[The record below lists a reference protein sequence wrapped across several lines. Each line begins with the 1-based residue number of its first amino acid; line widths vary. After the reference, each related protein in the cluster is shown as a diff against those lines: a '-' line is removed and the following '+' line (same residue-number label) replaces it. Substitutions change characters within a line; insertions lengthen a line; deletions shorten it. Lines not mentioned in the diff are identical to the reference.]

1 MQSRKIIAGVD
12 EVGRGS
18 IVGSVVSAAVI
29 LSDITPT
36 NDFIDSKKLAEKKR
50 IDIANKIIQT
60 SLSVSVGI
68 ATKEEIDSINI
79 HNATLLSMKRAI
91 DNLYVKPNLVLV
103 DGSHLPD
110 IDIECRSIIKGDDKI
125 KQISAA
131 SIVAKVTRD
140 FEMNYIDTRYPMYC
154 LKENKG
160 YLTRQH
166 KQAIASFGKTI
177 YHRDSF
183 FEQYE

>member
-18 IVGSVVSAAVI
+18 LVGSVVSAAVI
-29 LSDITPT
+29 LSDNISSE
-36 NDFIDSKKLAEKKR
+36 DFKDSKKLAEKKR
-50 IDIANKIIQT
+50 IAIANNIIQT

-68 ATKEEIDSINI
+68 ATKEEIDLMNI
-79 HNATLLSMKRAI
+79 HNASLLSMKRAI
-91 DNLYVKPNLVLV
+91 NNLYLKPNLVLV
-103 DGSHLPD
+103 DGIHSPD

-125 KQISAA
+125 KEISAA
-131 SIVAKVTRD
+131 SIIAKVTRD
-140 FEMNYIDTRYPMYC
+140 FEMIYIDTRYPMYS
-154 LKENKG
+154 LKDNKG

-183 FEQYE
+183 FAKHE

>member
-18 IVGSVVSAAVI
+18 LVGSVVSAAVI
-29 LSDITPT
+29 LSDNTST
-36 NDFIDSKKLAEKKR
+36 EDFKDSKKLREKKR
-50 IDIANKIIQT
+50 IAIANNIIQT

-68 ATKEEIDSINI
+68 ATKEEIDLMNI
-79 HNATLLSMKRAI
+79 HNASLLSMKRAI
-91 DNLYVKPNLVLV
+91 NNLYLKPNLVLV
-103 DGSHLPD
+103 DGIHSPD

-125 KQISAA
+125 KEISAA
-131 SIVAKVTRD
+131 SIIAKVTRD
-140 FEMNYIDTRYPMYC
+140 FEMNYIDTIYPMYS
-154 LKENKG
+154 LKDNKG

-183 FEQYE
+183 FTQYE

>member
-18 IVGSVVSAAVI
+18 LVGSVVSAAVI
-29 LSDITPT
+29 LSDNTST
-36 NDFIDSKKLAEKKR
+36 EEFKDSKKLAEKKR
-50 IDIANKIIQT
+50 IAIANNIIKT

-91 DNLYVKPNLVLV
+91 NNLYVKPNLVLV
-103 DGSHLPD
+103 DGIHSPD

-131 SIVAKVTRD
+131 SILAKVTRD
-140 FEMNYIDTRYPMYC
+140 FEMNYIDTRYPMYS
-154 LKENKG
+154 LKDNKG

-166 KQAIASFGKTI
+166 KQAIESFGKTI

-183 FEQYE
+183 FAQYE